1 MNVDVIE
8 AVKVLRDEFEP
19 FAVDVSDEL
28 KDRFRYHAPSEAG
41 RATHEVL
48 TMTITTAAAIVN
60 EVVPNGREKSLALTK
75 LEEAKFWASAGVA
88 RNPETR

>member
-1 MNVDVIE
+1 MSVDVIE
-8 AVKVLRDEFEP
+8 TVKELRAGFET
-19 FAVDVSDEL
+19 FATDVQAEL

-41 RATHEVL
+41 RSTHEVL
-48 TMTITTAAAIVN
+48 TMVITIAAAIVN